1 MDPVGPGMSRDVLSG
16 LPGRFRLDGGPAG
29 LAARDPGEVAPGV
42 DKAHSEKLLE
52 GSVKRLAAL
61 QLVLAAAEERSLL
74 VVLQAMDAGGKD
86 GTIRHVMSGVNPQ
99 GVRVTS
105 FKQPAGAEL
114 RQDFLR
120 RVHAAVPLRG
130 EIGLFNRSHYEDVL
144 VGRVHPD
151 RLEPRTRALAGQAGF
166 WNDRLA
172 DIVAFESYLAR
183 QGVVMVKVF
192 LHISKAEQRRRFL
205 GRLDRPDKLWKLSAA
220 DITERERWDDYQRAY
235 EAAISATATPAAPW
249 FVVPADHKWFARL
262 VVVEAIVQ
270 ALEGLGLAFPEPD
283 AGEVEMLRKARASLE
298 AE

>member
-1 MDPVGPGMSRDVLSG
+1 MSRDVLAG
-16 LPGRFRLDGGPAG
+16 LPGRYRVDGGKAG
-29 LAARDPGEVAPGV
+29 LDRRDPDDIAPGF
-42 DKAHSEKLLE
+42 DKERATLLLA

-61 QLVLAAAEERSLL
+61 QIVLAAAAERSLL

-105 FKQPAGAEL
+105 FKQPGGVEL
-114 RQDFLR
+114 QQDFLR
-120 RVHAAVPLRG
+120 RVHAAVPLHG

-151 RLEPRTRALAGQAGF
+151 RLDPRLRERAGHAAF
-166 WNDRLA
+166 WDERLA
-172 DIVAFESYLAR
+172 DIAAFEAYLGR
-183 QGVVMVKVF
+183 QGVVIVKVF

-205 GRLDRPDKLWKLSAA
+205 SRLDHPEKLWKLSAA
-220 DITERERWDDYQRAY
+220 DLTERRYWDDYQRAY
-235 EAAISATATPAAPW
+235 EAAISATATEAAPW

-262 VVVEAIVQ
+262 VVVELIVQ
-270 ALEGLGLAFPEPD
+270 ALERMGLAFPEPD
-283 AGEVEMLRKARASLE
+283 PDEVAMLRRARAGLE

>member
-1 MDPVGPGMSRDVLSG
+1 MLAG
-16 LPGRFRLDGGPAG
+16 LPALCRVDGGKAH
-29 LAARDPGEVAPGV
+29 LARRDPGEVAKGL
-42 DKAHSEKLLE
+42 DKERAAALLA
-52 GSVKRLAAL
+52 GSVERLARL
-61 QLVLAAAEERSLL
+61 QVVLAAAAERSLL

-105 FKQPAGAEL
+105 FKQPGGVEL
-114 RQDFLR
+114 QQDFLR

-151 RLEPRTRALAGQAGF
+151 RLDPALRERAGHGAF
-166 WNDRLA
+166 WDDRLS

-183 QGVVMVKVF
+183 QGVTIVKVF
-192 LHISKAEQRRRFL
+192 LHISKDEQKRRFL
-205 GRLDRPDKLWKLSAA
+205 SRIDHPDKLWKLSAA

-235 EAAISATATPAAPW
+235 EAAISATATKKAPW

-262 VVVEAIVQ
+262 VVVETIVQ
-270 ALEGLGLAFPEPD
+270 ALEGMGLAFPEPD
-283 AGEVEMLRKARASLE
+283 PEEVARLEKARASLE
-298 AE
+298 EK

>member
-1 MDPVGPGMSRDVLSG
+1 MLAG
-16 LPGRFRLDGGPAG
+16 LPAMCRVDRGKAH
-29 LAARDPGEVAPGV
+29 LARRDPGEVAKGL
-42 DKAHSEKLLE
+42 DKEGAAALLA
-52 GSVKRLAAL
+52 GSVGRLARL
-61 QLVLAAAEERSLL
+61 QVVLAAAAERSLL

-105 FKQPAGAEL
+105 FKQPGGVEL
-114 RQDFLR
+114 QQDFLR

-151 RLEPRTRALAGQAGF
+151 RLDPALRERAGHDAF
-166 WNDRLA
+166 WDDRLS

-183 QGVVMVKVF
+183 QGVTIVKVF

-205 GRLDRPDKLWKLSAA
+205 GRLDDPDKLWKLSAA
-220 DITERERWDDYQRAY
+220 DLTERQYWDDYQRAY
-235 EAAISATATPAAPW
+235 EAAISATATRAAPW

-262 VVVEAIVQ
+262 VVVETIVQ
-270 ALEGLGLAFPEPD
+270 ALEGMGLAFPEPD
-283 AGEVEMLRKARASLE
+283 PEEVGRLKAARASLE
-298 AE
+298 E

>member
-1 MDPVGPGMSRDVLSG
+1 MSRDVAAG
-16 LPGRFRLDGGPAG
+16 LPARYRVAGGKAALGR
-29 LAARDPGEVAPGV
+29 RDPGEVAPGI
-42 DKAHSEKLLE
+42 DKKQGERLLA

-61 QLVLAAAEERSLL
+61 QLVLAASAERSLL

-105 FKQPAGAEL
+105 FKQPGGVEL
-114 RQDFLR
+114 QQDFLR

-151 RLEPRTRALAGQAGF
+151 RLDPRLRERAGHAGF
-166 WNDRLA
+166 WDERLA
-172 DIVAFESYLAR
+172 DIAAFEAYLAR
-183 QGVVMVKVF
+183 QGVVIVKVF
-192 LHISKAEQRRRFL
+192 LHVSKAEQRRRFL
-205 GRLDRPDKLWKLSAA
+205 SRLDHPEKLWKLSAA
-220 DITERERWDDYQRAY
+220 DLTERRSWDDYQRAY
-235 EAAISATATPAAPW
+235 EAAISATATKAAPW

-262 VVVEAIVQ
+262 VVVELIVQ
-270 ALEGLGLAFPEPD
+270 ALEGMGLAFPEPD
-283 AGEVEMLRKARASLE
+283 PEEVATLRRARAGLE

>member
-1 MDPVGPGMSRDVLSG
+1 MSRDVAAG
-16 LPGRFRLDGGPAG
+16 LPARYRVAGGKAALGR
-29 LAARDPGEVAPGV
+29 RDPGEVAPGI
-42 DKAHSEKLLE
+42 DKKQGERLLA

-61 QLVLAAAEERSLL
+61 QLVLAASAERSLL

-105 FKQPAGAEL
+105 FKQPGGVEL
-114 RQDFLR
+114 QQDFLR

-151 RLEPRTRALAGQAGF
+151 RLDPRLRERAGHAGF
-166 WNDRLA
+166 WDERLA
-172 DIVAFESYLAR
+172 DIAAFEAYLAR
-183 QGVVMVKVF
+183 QGVVIVKVF
-192 LHISKAEQRRRFL
+192 LHVSKAEQRRRFL
-205 GRLDRPDKLWKLSAA
+205 SRLDHPEKLWKLSAA
-220 DITERERWDDYQRAY
+220 DLTERRSWDDYQCAY
-235 EAAISATATPAAPW
+235 EAAISATATKAAPW

-262 VVVEAIVQ
+262 VVVELIVQ
-270 ALEGLGLAFPEPD
+270 ALEGMGLAFPEPD
-283 AGEVEMLRKARASLE
+283 PEEVATLRRARAGLE

>member
-1 MDPVGPGMSRDVLSG
+1 MKRAVLAG
-16 LPGRFRLDGGPAG
+16 LPGRYRVDGGRAGLDG
-29 LAARDPGEVAPGV
+29 RDPGDVAPGV
-42 DKAHSEKLLE
+42 DKEHAEKLLA
-52 GSVKRLAAL
+52 GSVERLASL
-61 QLVLAAAEERSLL
+61 QFVMAAAAERSLL

-105 FKQPAGAEL
+105 FKQPGGVEL
-114 RQDFLR
+114 QQDFLR

-151 RLEPRTRALAGQAGF
+151 RLDPHTRARAEHPAF
-166 WNDRLA
+166 WDERLA
-172 DIVAFESYLAR
+172 DIAAFESYLTR
-183 QGVVMVKVF
+183 QGVVIVKVF

-205 GRLDRPDKLWKLSAA
+205 SRLDHPDKLWKLSAA
-220 DITERERWDDYQRAY
+220 DLTERRYWDDYQRAY

-249 FVVPADHKWFARL
+249 YVVPADHKWFARL

-270 ALEGLGLAFPEPD
+270 ALEGLGLAFPTPD
-283 AGEVEMLRKARASLE
+283 PKEVETLRQARASLE

>member
-1 MDPVGPGMSRDVLSG
+1 MSRDVAAG
-16 LPGRFRLDGGPAG
+16 LPARYRVAGGKAALGR
-29 LAARDPGEVAPGV
+29 RDPGEVAPGI
-42 DKAHSEKLLE
+42 DKKQGERLLA

-61 QLVLAAAEERSLL
+61 QLVLAASAERSLL

-105 FKQPAGAEL
+105 FKQPGGVEL
-114 RQDFLR
+114 QQDFLR

-151 RLEPRTRALAGQAGF
+151 RLDPRLRERAGHAGF
-166 WNDRLA
+166 WDERLA
-172 DIVAFESYLAR
+172 DIAAFEAYLAR
-183 QGVVMVKVF
+183 QGVVIVKVF
-192 LHISKAEQRRRFL
+192 LHVSKAEQRRRFL
-205 GRLDRPDKLWKLSAA
+205 SRLDHPEKLWKLSAA
-220 DITERERWDDYQRAY
+220 DLTERRSWDDYQRAY
-235 EAAISATATPAAPW
+235 EAAISATATKAAPW

-262 VVVEAIVQ
+262 VVVELIVQ
-270 ALEGLGLAFPEPD
+270 SLEGMGLAFPEPD
-283 AGEVEMLRKARASLE
+283 PEEVATLRRARAGLE

>member
-1 MDPVGPGMSRDVLSG
+1 MSRDVAAG
-16 LPGRFRLDGGPAG
+16 LPARYRVAGGKAALGR
-29 LAARDPGEVAPGV
+29 RDPGEVAPDI
-42 DKAHSEKLLE
+42 DKKQGERLLA

-61 QLVLAAAEERSLL
+61 QLVLAASAERSLL

-105 FKQPAGAEL
+105 FKQPGGVEL
-114 RQDFLR
+114 QQDFLR

-151 RLEPRTRALAGQAGF
+151 RLDPRLRERAGHAGF
-166 WNDRLA
+166 WDERLA
-172 DIVAFESYLAR
+172 DIAAFEAYLAR
-183 QGVVMVKVF
+183 QGVVIVKVF
-192 LHISKAEQRRRFL
+192 LHVSKAEQRRRFL
-205 GRLDRPDKLWKLSAA
+205 SRLDHPEKLWKLSAA
-220 DITERERWDDYQRAY
+220 DLTERRSWDDYQRAY
-235 EAAISATATPAAPW
+235 EAAISATATKAAPW

-262 VVVEAIVQ
+262 VVVELIVQ
-270 ALEGLGLAFPEPD
+270 ALEGMGLAFPEPD
-283 AGEVEMLRKARASLE
+283 PEEVATLRRARAGLE